1 MSKFFIRRPIVA
13 IVIAIL
19 TVIIGTVSMFSLATS
34 QYPDIVPTEILVTAT
49 YPGADAKTVSEAV
62 STPIEQQMNGVDNML
77 YMDSVSANNGVVQ
90 LFVDFDVKTD
100 PNIDQ
105 VLGQLRVDQA
115 QSQLPAQV
123 TAAGLTVQKA
133 LTSPLMLVAI
143 NSPGGKLSQD
153 FLTNYA
159 IINLQDQISRV
170 KGVSRVQ
177 IFGGQYALRVW
188 VQPEKLA
195 KLGITAPEVIAAIQA
210 QNNVN
215 PAGQIGAEPIPKG
228 QQFTYTVRTQGRLVK
243 PEEFAN
249 IILRANT
256 DGSIVHLGD
265 VARVELGDQAY
276 AISGR
281 YNQAPSG
288 VMAVYQL
295 PGSNAVQTAKLVN
308 ARMKELSATFPAS
321 ITYNVPLDT
330 TKAVTAGIHEIVL
343 TLVEALAL
351 VVIVVFIFLQG
362 WRATLIPLLAV
373 PVSLIGTFIIFPA
386 LGFSINTLS
395 LFGLVLAIGL
405 VVDDAIIVVEA
416 VEHHIDE
423 GMEPKEATEKA
434 MEEVGGPVVAI
445 ALILA
450 AVFIPTAFIPGI
462 TGRMYQQFAVTIAIS
477 VLISAFNALTL
488 SPALASLLLKPK
500 DKEQKPGLLS
510 KPFALFN
517 KFFGRTTDSFVH
529 TSDVLIHKSYLA
541 MLAIALIGVAAVFL
555 GGSLP
560 GGFIPTEDQGY
571 MFLALQL
578 PDGASAQRTD
588 AAQQKITAALL
599 KTPGVEGVIA
609 VTNFSLLTQVQSTNS
624 GFFFVALKPWD
635 TRTSKDQQLEYIQ
648 GNLQKQLGADPD
660 GIAFA
665 FPPPSIPGI
674 GTSGGVT
681 FVLED
686 RSGKDD
692 PMTLAKNMGTFL
704 GALKKRPEIAIAIP
718 SYQPAVPQLYAN
730 VDREKALQQQVSLT
744 DIYTTMQTF
753 MGGYLVNYFNR
764 FGRQWQTYVEAE
776 GTSRTD
782 IANISQFYVRSANGS
797 QVPLSSLVKVSQI
810 TGPEF
815 IYRFNEY
822 NAAQINITGNPGF
835 SSGQIRKALEETFKQ
850 TMPPGAGFDYS
861 GMSYQEQVAEQG
873 VPSWAVFALSLLFV
887 FLILAAL
894 YESWTLPFS
903 VLLSTPVAILG
914 AYIALHIRSYEND
927 IFATIG
933 LVMLI
938 GLSAKNAILIVEF
951 AKSNY
956 ESGMSISEA
965 ALGAARLRFR
975 PIVMTALAFIFGCLP
990 LWTASGSGRRLSPHP
1005 WHRGR
1010 RRHVPLDR
1018 HRPHLYPGHLLG
1030 RRVSLAP
1037 LCQGVARAQPW
1048 TPKLTSIPSPPAR
1061 LPEADRGH
1069 RPREVTHEQLAR
1081 RSQTHCIS
1089 YRLRLLLAAVAG
1101 CKVGPNYRRP
1111 VVPAPPTFRGADEAA
1126 IVSDAQS
1133 SIGDQKWAAV
1143 YQEPELQELIRR
1155 RSSTTSTSASRPS
1168 ASSSRSR
1175 RSRSPAPSSSPQ

>member
-13 IVIAIL
+13 IVIAII
-19 TVIIGTVSMFSLATS
+19 TVVVGGVSMLTLPIS
-34 QYPDIVPTEILVTAT
+34 QYPNIVPPEILVTAT
-49 YPGADAKTVSEAV
+49 YPGADAKTVSQAV
-62 STPIEQQMNGVDNML
+62 STPIEQQMNGVDNMI

-105 VLGQLRVDQA
+105 VLAQLRVDQA

-123 TAAGLTVQKA
+123 TTAGLTVQKA

-159 IINLQDQISRV
+159 IINLQDQIARV
-170 KGVSRVQ
+170 NGVSRVQ
-177 IFGGQYALRVW
+177 VFGGQYALRVW
-188 VQPEKLA
+188 VQPDKLA
-195 KLGITAPEVIAAIQA
+195 KLGVTATEVISAIQT

-215 PAGQIGAEPIPKG
+215 PAGQIGGEPIPNG

-243 PEEFAN
+243 PEEFGN
-249 IILRANT
+249 IILRANP
-256 DGSIVHLGD
+256 DGSILHLSD
-265 VARVELGDQAY
+265 VARIELGDQAY
-276 AISGR
+276 GVSAR

-288 VMAVYQL
+288 VMAIYQL
-295 PGSNAVQTAKLVN
+295 PGSNAVETAAAVN
-308 ARMKELSATFPAS
+308 QRMKELSATFPPS
-321 ITYNVPLDT
+321 IAYSVPLDT

-343 TLVEALAL
+343 TLLEALGL

-423 GMEPKEATEKA
+423 GMDPKSATERA

-450 AVFIPTAFIPGI
+450 AVFIPTAAIPGI

-488 SPALASLLLKPK
+488 SPALAALLLKPK
-500 DKEQKPGLLS
+500 QEGERKGLLGRG
-510 KPFALFN
+510 FGGFN
-517 KFFGRTTDSFVH
+517 KFFGRTTDGFVGL
-529 TSDVLIHKSYLA
+529 SRVLIHKSSFA
-541 MLAIALIGVAAVFL
+541 MLGLILVGAVAVYL
-555 GGSLP
+555 GSSLP

-588 AAQQKITAALL
+588 AAEQKISDALL
-599 KTPGVEGVIA
+599 KTPGIEGVIA
-609 VTNFSLLTQVQSTNS
+609 VNNFSLLTQVQSTNA
-624 GFFFVALKPWD
+624 GFFFVSLKPWAVRK
-635 TRTSKDQQLEYIQ
+635 TKEEQLEYIQ
-648 GNLQKQLGADPD
+648 NHLQRQLAGDPD

-681 FVLED
+681 MILED
-686 RSGKDD
+686 RSGSDD
-692 PMTLAKNMGTFL
+692 PATLTKNVFAFL
-704 GALKKRPEIAIAIP
+704 GALSKRPEIAAAIP
-718 SYQPAVPQLYAN
+718 SYQPAVPQLYAD
-730 VDREKALQQQVSLT
+730 VDKEKALQQQVDLST
-744 DIYTTMQTF
+744 VYTTMQTF

-776 GTSRTD
+776 GTSRTN
-782 IANISQFYVRSANGS
+782 IANIDQFYVRSANGS
-797 QVPLSSLVKVSQI
+797 QVPLGSLVKVSRI

-815 IYRFNEY
+815 IYRFNEF
-822 NAAQINITGNPGF
+822 NAAQLNITGAPGY
-835 SSGQIRKALEETFKQ
+835 SSGQVRKALEEVFKE
-850 TMPPGAGFDYS
+850 TMPAGAGFDYS
-861 GMSYQEQVAEQG
+861 GMSFQEQQAEKG
-873 VPSWAVFALSLLFV
+873 VPSWAVFGLSLVFV

-914 AYIALHIRSYEND
+914 AYLALHARSFEND

-951 AKSNY
+951 AKLNY
-956 ESGMSISEA
+956 ERGESICEA
-965 ALGAARLRFR
+965 ALDAARLRFR
-975 PIVMTALAFIFGCLP
+975 PIVMTALAFIVGCLP
-990 LWTASGSGRRLSPHP
+990 LWTASGSGAASRRILGTVVVGGMTLSTILGLIFIPVTFAVVEFLS
-1005 WHRGR
+1005 HRFVRGGKGTTM
-1010 RRHVPLDR
+1010 DSICG
-1018 HRPHLYPGHLLG
+1018 PG
-1030 RRVSLAP
+1030 
-1037 LCQGVARAQPW
+1037 
-1048 TPKLTSIPSPPAR
+1048 T
-1061 LPEADRGH
+1061 
-1069 RPREVTHEQLAR
+1069 
-1081 RSQTHCIS
+1081 
-1089 YRLRLLLAAVAG
+1089 
-1101 CKVGPNYRRP
+1101 
-1111 VVPAPPTFRGADEAA
+1111 
-1126 IVSDAQS
+1126 QS
-1133 SIGDQKWAAV
+1133 S
-1143 YQEPELQELIRR
+1143 EPAI
-1155 RSSTTSTSASRPS
+1155 SHASIEGGQ
-1168 ASSSRSR
+1168 A
-1175 RSRSPAPSSSPQ
+1175 

>member
-19 TVIIGTVSMFSLATS
+19 TVIIGIVSLLTLPTS

-49 YPGADAKTVSEAV
+49 YPGADAKTVSQAV

-105 VLGQLRVDQA
+105 VLAQLRVDQS

-159 IINLQDQISRV
+159 IINLQDQIARV

-188 VQPEKLA
+188 VQPDKLA
-195 KLGITAPEVIAAIQA
+195 KLGVTATDVISAIQT

-215 PAGQIGAEPIPKG
+215 PAGQIGGEPIPKG

-243 PEEFAN
+243 PEEFGK
-249 IILRANT
+249 IVLRANP
-256 DGSIVHLGD
+256 DGSILHLSD
-265 VARVELGDQAY
+265 VARIELGDQAY
-276 AISGR
+276 GISGR

-288 VMAVYQL
+288 VMAIYQL
-295 PGSNAVQTAKLVN
+295 PGSNAVQTAAAVS
-308 ARMKELSATFPAS
+308 ARMKELSATFPPS

-343 TLVEALAL
+343 TLFEALGL

-423 GMEPKEATEKA
+423 GMDPKAATEKA

-450 AVFIPTAFIPGI
+450 AVFIPTAAIPGI
-462 TGRMYQQFAVTIAIS
+462 TGRLYQQFAVTIAIS

-488 SPALASLLLKPK
+488 SPALAALLLKPR
-500 DKEQKPGLLS
+500 KEGRKKGLLGRGYG
-510 KPFALFN
+510 LFN
-517 KFFGRTTDSFVH
+517 KFFNRTTESFVH
-529 TSDVLIHKSYLA
+529 TSSVLIHKSFFA
-541 MLAIALIGVAAVFL
+541 MAGIALIGVLAVFL

-588 AAQQKITAALL
+588 AAQQKISAALL

-624 GFFFVALKPWD
+624 GFFFVALKPWEARK
-635 TRTSKDQQLEYIQ
+635 TKDQQLEYIQ
-648 GNLQKQLGADPD
+648 NNLQKQLGADPD

-686 RSGKDD
+686 RSGHDD
-692 PMTLAKNMGTFL
+692 PMTLTKNMFGFL
-704 GALKKRPEIAIAIP
+704 GELSKRPEIAVAIP
-718 SYQPAVPQLYAN
+718 SYQPAVPQLYAD
-730 VDREKALQQQVSLT
+730 VDKEKALQQQVDLAN
-744 DIYTTMQTF
+744 IYTTMQTF

-782 IANISQFYVRSANGS
+782 IANINQFYVRSANGS
-797 QVPLSSLVKVSQI
+797 QVPLGSLVKVSQI

-815 IYRFNEY
+815 IFRFNEY
-822 NAAQINITGNPGF
+822 NAAQINITGKPGY
-835 SSGQIRKALEETFKQ
+835 SSGQIRKAVEEVFHQ
-850 TMPPGAGFDYS
+850 TMPADAGFDYS
-861 GMSYQEQVAEQG
+861 GMSYQEQQAEKG
-873 VPSWAVFALSLLFV
+873 VPSWAVFGLSLLFV

-914 AYIALHIRSYEND
+914 AYVALHIRSFEND

-951 AKSNY
+951 AKANY
-956 ESGMSISEA
+956 ESGQSICEA
-965 ALGAARLRFR
+965 ALNAARLRFR

-990 LWTASGSGRRLSPHP
+990 LWTATGSGAASRRILGTVVIGGMTLSTAIGLIFIPVTFAVVEFLST
-1005 WHRGR
+1005 RFSKGGKGTTM
-1010 RRHVPLDR
+1010 D
-1018 HRPHLYPGHLLG
+1018 
-1030 RRVSLAP
+1030 
-1037 LCQGVARAQPW
+1037 CK
-1048 TPKLTSIPSPPAR
+1048 PKPRSK
-1061 LPEADRGH
+1061 PED
-1069 RPREVTHEQLAR
+1069 E
-1081 RSQTHCIS
+1081 
-1089 YRLRLLLAAVAG
+1089 
-1101 CKVGPNYRRP
+1101 
-1111 VVPAPPTFRGADEAA
+1111 APPVA
-1126 IVSDAQS
+1126 SHAQTE
-1133 SIGDQKWAAV
+1133 GGQA
-1143 YQEPELQELIRR
+1143 
-1155 RSSTTSTSASRPS
+1155 
-1168 ASSSRSR
+1168 
-1175 RSRSPAPSSSPQ
+1175 

>member
-1 MSKFFIRRPIVA
+1 MSKFFINRPIVA

-19 TVIIGTVSMFSLATS
+19 TVILGTVSMFTLATS
-34 QYPDIVPTEILVTAT
+34 QFPDIVPTEILVTAT
-49 YPGADAKTVSEAV
+49 YPGADAKTLAQAV
-62 STPIEQQMNGVDNML
+62 ATPIEQQMNGVDNMI

-105 VLGQLRVDQA
+105 VLSQLRVDQA

-123 TAAGLTVQKA
+123 TTAGLTVQKA
-133 LTSPLMLVAI
+133 LTSPLMLVAV
-143 NSPGGKLSQD
+143 NSPGNKLSQD

-159 IINLQDQISRV
+159 IINLQDQITRV

-177 IFGGQYALRVW
+177 IFGGQYALRIW
-188 VQPEKLA
+188 VDPNKLA
-195 KLGITAPEVIAAIQA
+195 KLGVTAPEVIAAIQT

-243 PEEFAN
+243 PEEFGN
-249 IILRANT
+249 IILRANA
-256 DGSIVHLGD
+256 DGSILHLSD
-265 VARVELGDQAY
+265 VARIELGDQAY

-281 YNQAPSG
+281 YNQNPSG

-295 PGSNAVQTAKLVN
+295 PGSNAVATAAAVN
-308 ARMKELSATFPAS
+308 ARMKELSATFPPGIS
-321 ITYNVPLDT
+321 YNVPLDT
-330 TKAVTAGIHEIVL
+330 TKAVSSGIHEIVI
-343 TLVEALAL
+343 TLLEALAL

-423 GMEPKEATEKA
+423 GMEPKDATIKA

-462 TGRMYQQFAVTIAIS
+462 TGRLYQQFAVTIAIS

-500 DKEQKPGLLS
+500 SEEKKQGLLG
-510 KPFALFN
+510 KGFGIFN
-517 KFFGRTTDSFVH
+517 KFFGRTTESFVH

-541 MLAIALIGVAAVFL
+541 MLGIAIIAVFGIFL
-555 GGSLP
+555 GSTLP
-560 GGFIPTEDQGY
+560 GGFLPTEDQGY

-609 VTNFSLLTQVQSTNS
+609 VTNFSLLTQVQSTNQ
-624 GFFFVALKPWD
+624 GFFFVALKPWEV
-635 TRTSKDQQLEYIQ
+635 RKSKEEQLTYITASL
-648 GNLQKQLGADPD
+648 GKQLAGNSD

-681 FVLED
+681 MVIED

-692 PMTLAKNMGTFL
+692 PEILSQNLVTYL
-704 GALKKRPEIAIAIP
+704 GAISKLPEVAFALP
-718 SYQPAVPQLYAN
+718 SYSPAVPQLYAD
-730 VDREKALQQQVSLT
+730 VDKEKVLQQQVQLS
-744 DIYTTMQTF
+744 DVYTTMSTF

-782 IANISQFYVRSANGS
+782 IKNIDQFYVRSANGG
-797 QVPLSSLVKVSQI
+797 QVPLGSLVHVKQI
-810 TGPEF
+810 TGPEYIF
-815 IYRFNEY
+815 RFNEF
-822 NAAQINITGNPGF
+822 NAAQVNITAKPGY
-835 SSGQIRKALEETFKQ
+835 SSGQVRAALEKTFRE
-850 TMPPGAGFDYS
+850 TMPPGAGYDYS
-861 GMSYQEQVAEQG
+861 GISYQEDMAQKG
-873 VPSWAVFALSLLFV
+873 VPTYAVFGLSLLFV

-914 AYIALHIRSYEND
+914 GYIALHIRSLEND

-933 LVMLI
+933 VVMLI

-951 AKSNY
+951 AKANY

-965 ALGAARLRFR
+965 ALSAARLRFR
-975 PIVMTALAFIFGCLP
+975 PIVMTALAFVFGCLP
-990 LWTASGSGRRLSPHP
+990 LWTATG
-1005 WHRGR
+1005 
-1010 RRHVPLDR
+1010 
-1018 HRPHLYPGHLLG
+1018 
-1030 RRVSLAP
+1030 
-1037 LCQGVARAQPW
+1037 
-1048 TPKLTSIPSPPAR
+1048 
-1061 LPEADRGH
+1061 
-1069 RPREVTHEQLAR
+1069 
-1081 RSQTHCIS
+1081 
-1089 YRLRLLLAAVAG
+1089 AG
-1101 CKVGPNYRRP
+1101 
-1111 VVPAPPTFRGADEAA
+1111 A
-1126 IVSDAQS
+1126 
-1133 SIGDQKWAAV
+1133 
-1143 YQEPELQELIRR
+1143 
-1155 RSSTTSTSASRPS
+1155 ASRRILGTTVIGGMFLSTAIGLIFIPVTFS
-1168 ASSSRSR
+1168 VVEYISHRFSKGGKGTTMDSKADFD
-1175 RSRSPAPSSSPQ
+1175 PVAAGKAAGGGPKQPTQAPGGHA

>member
-13 IVIAIL
+13 IVIAVL
-19 TVIIGTVSMFSLATS
+19 TVILGTVTMLTLPTS
-34 QYPDIVPTEILVTAT
+34 QFPDIVPPEILVTAT
-49 YPGADAKTVSEAV
+49 YPGADAKTLTQAV
-62 STPIEQQMNGVDNML
+62 ATPIEQQMNGVDNMI

-90 LFVDFDVKTD
+90 LFVDFDPRTNPD
-100 PNIDQ
+100 IDQ
-105 VLGQLRVDQA
+105 VLAQLRVDQA
-115 QSQLPAQV
+115 QSQLPSQV
-123 TAAGLTVQKA
+123 TTAGLTVQKA

-159 IINLQDQISRV
+159 IINLQDQIARV

-188 VQPEKLA
+188 VQPDKLA
-195 KLGITAPEVIAAIQA
+195 QLGVTAPEVIAAIQT

-228 QQFTYTVRTQGRLVK
+228 QQFTYTVRTQGRLVT
-243 PEEFAN
+243 PEEFGK
-249 IILRANT
+249 IILRANA
-256 DGSIVHLGD
+256 DGSILHLSD
-265 VARVELGDQAY
+265 VARIELGDQAY
-276 AISGR
+276 GISGR

-288 VMAVYQL
+288 VMAIYQL
-295 PGSNAVQTAKLVN
+295 PGSNAVQTAAAVN
-308 ARMKELSATFPAS
+308 ARMKELSATFPS
-321 ITYNVPLDT
+321 GISYDVPLDT

-343 TLVEALAL
+343 TLLEALGL

-423 GMEPKEATEKA
+423 GMDPKAATEKA

-462 TGRMYQQFAVTIAIS
+462 TGRLYQQFAVTIAIS

-500 DKEQKPGLLS
+500 QEGAKKGPLARAFG
-510 KPFALFN
+510 LFN

-529 TSDVLIHKSYLA
+529 TSDVLIHKSYFA
-541 MLAIALIGVAAVFL
+541 MLGIVLIGIIAVFL
-555 GGSLP
+555 GSSLP

-599 KTPGVEGVIA
+599 KTPGIEGVIA
-609 VTNFSLLTQVQSTNS
+609 VTNFSLLTQVQSTNA
-624 GFFFVALKPWD
+624 GFFFVSLKPWEV
-635 TRTSKDQQLEYIQ
+635 RKSKQEQLEYIQ
-648 GNLQKQLGADPD
+648 GNLQKQLGGNPD

-681 FVLED
+681 MVIED
-686 RSGKDD
+686 RSGSDD
-692 PMTLAKNMGTFL
+692 PATLTKNVFAFL
-704 GALKKRPEIAIAIP
+704 GALKQRPEIGAAVP
-718 SYQPAVPQLYAN
+718 SYEPAVPQLYAD
-730 VDREKALQQQVSLT
+730 VDREKTLQQQVQLS
-744 DIYTTMQTF
+744 DVYTTMSTF

-782 IANISQFYVRSANGS
+782 IKNINQFYVRSANGS
-797 QVPLSSLVKVSQI
+797 QVPLGSLVRVKQI

-815 IYRFNEY
+815 IFRFNEF
-822 NAAQINITGNPGF
+822 NAAQLNITGAPGY
-835 SSGQIRKALEETFKQ
+835 SSGQIRAALEDTFKK
-850 TMPPGAGFDYS
+850 TMPAGAGFDYS
-861 GMSYQEQVAEQG
+861 GMSYQEQQAEKG
-873 VPSWAVFALSLLFV
+873 IPSWAVFGLSLIFV

-914 AYIALHIRSYEND
+914 GYIALHARSLEND

-951 AKSNY
+951 AKANY
-956 ESGMSISEA
+956 DSGQSISEA

-990 LWTASGSGRRLSPHP
+990 LWTATG
-1005 WHRGR
+1005 
-1010 RRHVPLDR
+1010 
-1018 HRPHLYPGHLLG
+1018 
-1030 RRVSLAP
+1030 
-1037 LCQGVARAQPW
+1037 
-1048 TPKLTSIPSPPAR
+1048 
-1061 LPEADRGH
+1061 
-1069 RPREVTHEQLAR
+1069 
-1081 RSQTHCIS
+1081 
-1089 YRLRLLLAAVAG
+1089 AG
-1101 CKVGPNYRRP
+1101 
-1111 VVPAPPTFRGADEAA
+1111 A
-1126 IVSDAQS
+1126 
-1133 SIGDQKWAAV
+1133 
-1143 YQEPELQELIRR
+1143 
-1155 RSSTTSTSASRPS
+1155 ASRRILGTVVVGGMFLSTAIGLIFIPVTFS
-1168 ASSSRSR
+1168 VVEYLSHRFVRGGKGTTMDSKADFD
-1175 RSRSPAPSSSPQ
+1175 PVAAGKAAGGGPKTPTQGGHA

>member
-1 MSKFFIRRPIVA
+1 MSKFFINRPIVA

-19 TVIIGTVSMFSLATS
+19 TVILGTVSMFTLATS
-34 QYPDIVPTEILVTAT
+34 QFPDIVPTEILVTAT
-49 YPGADAKTVSEAV
+49 YPGADAKTLAQAV
-62 STPIEQQMNGVDNML
+62 STPIEQQMNGVDNMI
-77 YMDSVSANNGVVQ
+77 YMNSVSANNGVVQ

-105 VLGQLRVDQA
+105 VLSQLRVDQA

-123 TAAGLTVQKA
+123 TTAGLTVQKA

-143 NSPGGKLSQD
+143 NSPGNKLSQD

-159 IINLQDQISRV
+159 IINLQDQITRV

-188 VQPEKLA
+188 VDPNKLA
-195 KLGITAPEVIAAIQA
+195 KLGVTAPEVIAAIQT

-243 PEEFAN
+243 PEEFGN
-249 IILRANT
+249 IILRANA
-256 DGSIVHLGD
+256 DGSILHLSD
-265 VARVELGDQAY
+265 VARIELGDQAY

-281 YNQAPSG
+281 YNQNPSG

-295 PGSNAVQTAKLVN
+295 PGSNAVATAAAVN
-308 ARMKELSATFPAS
+308 ARMKELSATFPAGIS
-321 ITYNVPLDT
+321 YNVPLDT
-330 TKAVTAGIHEIVL
+330 TKAVSSGIHEIVI
-343 TLVEALAL
+343 TLLEALAL

-423 GMEPKEATEKA
+423 GMDPKAATIKA

-462 TGRMYQQFAVTIAIS
+462 TGRLYQQFAVTIAIS

-500 DKEQKPGLLS
+500 DEKQKPGLLGRGA
-510 KPFALFN
+510 ALFN
-517 KFFGRTTDSFVH
+517 KFFGRTTESFVH

-541 MLAIALIGVAAVFL
+541 MLGLVIIAVFGVFL
-555 GGSLP
+555 GSTLP
-560 GGFIPTEDQGY
+560 GGFLPTEDQGY

-599 KTPGVEGVIA
+599 KTPGVDGVIA
-609 VTNFSLLTQVQSTNS
+609 VTNFSLLTQVQSTNQ
-624 GFFFVALKPWD
+624 GFFFVALKPWEV
-635 TRTSKDQQLEYIQ
+635 RKSKEEQLNYITASL
-648 GNLQKQLGADPD
+648 GKQLAGNSD

-681 FVLED
+681 MVIED

-692 PMTLAKNMGTFL
+692 PEILTKNLMTYL
-704 GALKKRPEIAIAIP
+704 GAISKLPEVAFALP
-718 SYQPAVPQLYAN
+718 SYSPAVPQLYAN
-730 VDREKALQQQVSLT
+730 VDQEKVLQQQVQLS
-744 DIYTTMQTF
+744 DVYTTMSTF

-782 IANISQFYVRSANGS
+782 IKNIDQFYVRSANGG
-797 QVPLSSLVKVSQI
+797 QVPLGSLVKVKQI
-810 TGPEF
+810 TGPEYIF
-815 IYRFNEY
+815 RFNEY
-822 NAAQINITGNPGF
+822 NAAQVNITAKPGY
-835 SSGQIRKALEETFKQ
+835 SSGQVRAALEKTFAQ

-861 GMSYQEQVAEQG
+861 GISYQEDVAQKG
-873 VPSWAVFALSLLFV
+873 VPTYAVFGLSLLFV

-914 AYIALHIRSYEND
+914 GYIALHIRSLEND

-933 LVMLI
+933 VVMLI

-951 AKSNY
+951 AKANY

-965 ALGAARLRFR
+965 ALSAARLRFR
-975 PIVMTALAFIFGCLP
+975 PIVMTALAFVFGCLP
-990 LWTASGSGRRLSPHP
+990 LWTATG
-1005 WHRGR
+1005 
-1010 RRHVPLDR
+1010 
-1018 HRPHLYPGHLLG
+1018 
-1030 RRVSLAP
+1030 
-1037 LCQGVARAQPW
+1037 
-1048 TPKLTSIPSPPAR
+1048 
-1061 LPEADRGH
+1061 
-1069 RPREVTHEQLAR
+1069 
-1081 RSQTHCIS
+1081 
-1089 YRLRLLLAAVAG
+1089 AG
-1101 CKVGPNYRRP
+1101 
-1111 VVPAPPTFRGADEAA
+1111 A
-1126 IVSDAQS
+1126 
-1133 SIGDQKWAAV
+1133 
-1143 YQEPELQELIRR
+1143 
-1155 RSSTTSTSASRPS
+1155 ASRRILGTTVVGGMFLSTAIGLIFIPVTFSVVEYISHRFSKGGKGTTMDSKMDFDPVAAGKAAGGGPKPS
-1168 ASSSRSR
+1168 TPISGGHA
-1175 RSRSPAPSSSPQ
+1175 

>member
-19 TVIIGTVSMFSLATS
+19 TVVLGILSLLSLPTS
-34 QYPDIVPTEILVTAT
+34 QFPDIVPPEILVTAT
-49 YPGADAKTVSEAV
+49 YPGGDAKSVTQSVA
-62 STPIEQQMNGVDNML
+62 TPIEQQMNGVDNML
-77 YMDSVSANNGVVQ
+77 YMSSTSANNGVMQ
-90 LFVDFDVKTD
+90 LTVDFGVKTD

-123 TAAGLTVQKA
+123 STAGLTVQKA

-159 IINLQDQISRV
+159 IINLQDQITRV
-170 KGVSRVQ
+170 VGVSRVQ
-177 IFGGQYALRVW
+177 TFGGQYALRVW
-188 VQPEKLA
+188 VQPDKLA
-195 KLGITAPEVIAAIQA
+195 KLGITAPEVIAAIQT
-210 QNNVN
+210 QNNIN
-215 PAGQIGAEPIPKG
+215 PAGQIGAEPIPRG
-228 QQFTYTVRTQGRLVK
+228 QQFTYTVRTEGRLVK
-243 PEEFAN
+243 PEEFGK
-249 IILRANT
+249 IILKANA
-256 DGSIVHLGD
+256 DGSIVHLSD
-265 VARVELGDQAY
+265 VARIELGDQQY
-276 AISGR
+276 GISGR

-288 VMAVYQL
+288 IMAIYQL
-295 PGSNAVQTAKLVN
+295 PGSNAVETAKLVT
-308 ARMKELSATFPAS
+308 ARMKELSKTFPTGIS
-321 ITYNVPLDT
+321 YDIPLDT
-330 TKAVTAGIHEIVL
+330 TKAVTAGIHEIVF

-373 PVSLIGTFIIFPA
+373 PVSLLGTFIIFPL

-423 GMEPKEATEKA
+423 GMDPRAATIKA

-488 SPALASLLLKPK
+488 SPALASLLLKPRDTK
-500 DKEQKPGLLS
+500 KKTGLLGRF
-510 KPFALFN
+510 FAWFN
-517 KFFGRTTDSFVH
+517 KMFKGATNSFVS
-529 TSDVLIHKSYLA
+529 TSSVLVHKSA
-541 MLAIALIGVAAVFL
+541 FAVIGIIIIGAIAALL
-555 GGSLP
+555 GASLP

-599 KTPGVEGVIA
+599 KTAGIQGVIA
-609 VTNFSLLTQVQSTNS
+609 VTNFSLLTQVQSTNA
-624 GFFFVALKPWD
+624 GFFFVALKPWES
-635 TRTSKDQQLEYIQ
+635 RKSKEQQLGYIQ
-648 GNLQKQLGADPD
+648 ANLQKQLGADPD

-681 FVLED
+681 MIIED
-686 RSGKDD
+686 RTNSDD
-692 PMTLAKNMGTFL
+692 PMTLNKEVGTFL
-704 GALKKRPEIAIAIP
+704 GAASKLPQIGAAIP
-718 SYQPAVPQLYAN
+718 SFQPNVPQLFAS
-730 VDREKALQQQVSLT
+730 VDQEKALQQQVSLS
-744 DIYTTMQTF
+744 DVYSTMSTF

-776 GTSRTD
+776 GTSRQD
-782 IANISQFYVRSANGS
+782 INNINQFYVRSANGS
-797 QVPLSSLVKVSQI
+797 QVPLSSLVHVKQT

-815 IYRFNEY
+815 VFRFNEF
-822 NAAQINITGNPGF
+822 NAAQVNFVSSPGYSTG
-835 SSGQIRKALEETFKQ
+835 QTRRALEDTFKKV
-850 TMPPGAGFDYS
+850 MPAGAGFDYS
-861 GMSYQEQVAEQG
+861 GMSYQEQVAEAG
-873 VPSWAVFALSLLFV
+873 IPASAVFGLSLVFV

-914 AYIALHIRSYEND
+914 GYLALHARLLEND

-933 LVMLI
+933 MVMLI

-956 ESGMSISEA
+956 ESGQSIAEA

-990 LWTASGSGRRLSPHP
+990 LWIASG
-1005 WHRGR
+1005 
-1010 RRHVPLDR
+1010 
-1018 HRPHLYPGHLLG
+1018 
-1030 RRVSLAP
+1030 
-1037 LCQGVARAQPW
+1037 
-1048 TPKLTSIPSPPAR
+1048 
-1061 LPEADRGH
+1061 
-1069 RPREVTHEQLAR
+1069 
-1081 RSQTHCIS
+1081 
-1089 YRLRLLLAAVAG
+1089 AG
-1101 CKVGPNYRRP
+1101 
-1111 VVPAPPTFRGADEAA
+1111 A
-1126 IVSDAQS
+1126 
-1133 SIGDQKWAAV
+1133 
-1143 YQEPELQELIRR
+1143 
-1155 RSSTTSTSASRPS
+1155 ASRQILGTVVIGGMILSTVLGLIFIP
-1168 ASSSRSR
+1168 ASFSTVEWLSHRFGRGGKGTTMDSKHDPEIPETEGDAER
-1175 RSRSPAPSSSPQ
+1175 AETAQHEHAQAGGQR